1 MAHHRDDVVRR
12 ALAVLDTYGL
22 ADLSMRRLAADL
34 DVRPSAL
41 YHHVPSK
48 QVLLAAVA
56 DEVLRRGPQP
66 QVVGPA
72 GTWPARLTGVCA
84 ALREALL
91 AYRDAAELVS
101 TVVAFGL
108 GADRPYADLLTVLD
122 DAGLPEGLAP
132 TAART
137 LLHFV
142 LGHTLDEQTH
152 LQAGA
157 TGAIAD
163 GPRPASDFAVG
174 LGLVIDGITLR
185 ATVPGTSAEGRVTG
199 LDDRA

>member
-1 MAHHRDDVVRR
+1 MAHHRDDVVRT
-12 ALAVLDTYGL
+12 ALALLDAHGL
-22 ADLSMRRLAADL
+22 ADLTMRRLAAEL

-56 DEVLRRGPQP
+56 DEVLRRGPCAE
-66 QVVGPA
+66 VNGPA
-72 GTWPARLTGVCA
+72 ATWPVRLAGVCG

-108 GADRPYADLLTVLD
+108 GAGRPYADLVTVLD
-122 DAGLPEGLAP
+122 DAGLPDGLAP

-157 TGAIAD
+157 AGAIAD
-163 GPRPASDFAVG
+163 APRPGSDFAVG
-174 LGLVIDGITLR
+174 LGLVVDGIALR
-185 ATVPGTSAEGRVTG
+185 AAVGVPGADLRVA
-199 LDDRA
+199 DERS

>member
-1 MAHHRDDVVRR
+1 MAHHREDVVRT
-12 ALAVLDTYGL
+12 ALAVLDTHGL
-22 ADLSMRRLAADL
+22 ADLTMRRLAAEL

-56 DEVLRRGPQP
+56 DEVLRRGPRP
-66 QVVGPA
+66 DVVGPA
-72 GTWPARLTGVCA
+72 GAWPARLVDVAGC
-84 ALREALL
+84 LREALL

-108 GADRPYADLLTVLD
+108 GADRPYADLVAVLD
-122 DAGLPEGLAP
+122 DAGLPDGLAP

-157 TGAIAD
+157 AGAIAD
-163 GPRPASDFAVG
+163 APRPGSDFAVG
-174 LGLVIDGITLR
+174 LGLVVDGIALR
-185 ATVPGTSAEGRVTG
+185 ASVGRPGTPVRVEV
-199 LDDRA
+199 DDRP

>member
-1 MAHHRDDVVRR
+1 MAHRRDDVVQT
-12 ALAVLDTYGL
+12 ALAVLDAHGL
-22 ADLSMRRLAADL
+22 ADLTMRRLAAEL

-56 DEVLRRGPQP
+56 DEVLRRGPRAD
-66 QVVGPA
+66 VVGAPA
-72 GTWPARLTGVCA
+72 TWPARLVDVAGC
-84 ALREALL
+84 LREALL

-108 GADRPYADLLTVLD
+108 GADRPYADLVTVLD
-122 DAGLPEGLAP
+122 DAGLPAGLAP

-137 LLHFV
+137 LQHFV

-157 TGAIAD
+157 AGAIAD
-163 GPRPASDFAVG
+163 APRPGSDFAVG
-174 LGLVIDGITLR
+174 LGLVVDGIALR
-185 ATVPGTSAEGRVTG
+185 ASVGRPETPVRVEV
-199 LDDRA
+199 DDRS

>member
-1 MAHHRDDVVRR
+1 MAHHREDVVRT
-12 ALAVLDTYGL
+12 ALAVLDTHGL
-22 ADLSMRRLAADL
+22 ADLTMRRLAAEL

-56 DEVLRRGPQP
+56 DEVLRRGPRP
-66 QVVGPA
+66 DVVGPA
-72 GTWPARLTGVCA
+72 GTWPARLVDVAGC
-84 ALREALL
+84 LREALL

-108 GADRPYADLLTVLD
+108 GADRPYADLVAVLD
-122 DAGLPEGLAP
+122 DAGLPDGLTP

-157 TGAIAD
+157 AGAIAD
-163 GPRPASDFAVG
+163 APRPGSDFAVG
-174 LGLVIDGITLR
+174 LGLVVDGIALR
-185 ATVPGTSAEGRVTG
+185 ASVGRPGTPVRVEV
-199 LDDRA
+199 DDRP

>member
-1 MAHHRDDVVRR
+1 MAHRREDVVRT
-12 ALAVLDTYGL
+12 ALAVLDAHGL
-22 ADLSMRRLAADL
+22 ADLTMRRLAAEL

-56 DEVLRRGPQP
+56 DEVLRRGPRAE
-66 QVVGPA
+66 VVGPA
-72 GTWPARLTGVCA
+72 ATWPARLTDVCGG
-84 ALREALL
+84 LREALL

-108 GADRPYADLLTVLD
+108 GADQPYADLLTVLD
-122 DAGLPEGLAP
+122 DAGLPDGLAP

-137 LLHFV
+137 VLHFV

-157 TGAIAD
+157 AGAIAD
-163 GPRPASDFAVG
+163 APRPGSDFGVG
-174 LGLVIDGITLR
+174 LGLVVDGIALR
-185 ATVPGTSAEGRVTG
+185 ASVGRPGTPVRGEV
-199 LDDRA
+199 DDRP

>member
-1 MAHHRDDVVRR
+1 MTHHRDDVVRT
-12 ALAVLDTYGL
+12 ALAVLDTHGL
-22 ADLSMRRLAADL
+22 ADLTMRRLAAEL

-41 YHHVPSK
+41 YHHVTSK

-56 DEVLRRGPQP
+56 DEVLRRGPRTE
-66 QVVGPA
+66 VIGPPA
-72 GTWPARLTGVCA
+72 TWPVRLTAVCG

-108 GADRPYADLLTVLD
+108 GADRPYADLVTVLD
-122 DAGLPEGLAP
+122 DAGLPDGLAP

-142 LGHTLDEQTH
+142 LGHTVDEQTH

-157 TGAIAD
+157 AGAIAD
-163 GPRPASDFAVG
+163 APRPGSDFAVG
-174 LGLVIDGITLR
+174 LGLVVDGIALR
-185 ATVPGTSAEGRVTG
+185 ASVGRPGGT
-199 LDDRA
+199 DRDEPLRHP

>member
-1 MAHHRDDVVRR
+1 MAHRREDVVRT
-12 ALAVLDTYGL
+12 ALEVLDAHGL
-22 ADLSMRRLAADL
+22 ADLTMRRLATEL

-56 DEVLRRGPQP
+56 DEVLRRGPRTE
-66 QVVGPA
+66 VTGPVEA
-72 GTWPARLTGVCA
+72 WPERLVAVCT

-108 GADRPYADLLTVLD
+108 GADRPQSDLVAVLG
-122 DAGLPEGLAP
+122 DAGLPAGLAP

-137 LLHFV
+137 LVHYV

-157 TGAIAD
+157 AGAIAD
-163 GPRPASDFAVG
+163 APRSGSDFDVG
-174 LGLVIDGITLR
+174 LSLVVDGIALR
-185 ATVPGTSAEGRVTG
+185 AAVRRPRTPPRLEV
-199 LDDRA
+199 DDRS

>member
-1 MAHHRDDVVRR
+1 MAHHRDDVVRT
-12 ALAVLDTYGL
+12 ALAVLDTHGL
-22 ADLSMRRLAADL
+22 ADLTMRRLAAEL

-56 DEVLRRGPQP
+56 DEVLRRGPR
-66 QVVGPA
+66 VEVAGPA
-72 GTWPARLTGVCA
+72 ATWPVRLVGVCA

-108 GADRPYADLLTVLD
+108 GADRPYADLVAVLD
-122 DAGLPEGLAP
+122 DAGLPETLAP

-157 TGAIAD
+157 AGAISDA
-163 GPRPASDFAVG
+163 PRPGSDFAVG
-174 LGLVIDGITLR
+174 LGLVVDGIALR
-185 ATVPGTSAEGRVTG
+185 ASVGRPGTPTG
-199 LDDRA
+199 TRSRS